1 MLSNTQT
8 KAATTAKRP
17 ISPSPDPLPS
27 NKKHA
32 ADPEL
37 TIEKELDQIL
47 DLFKQREK
55 KKEELFN
62 EWVKNGLNPP
72 PFICFTYHPDF
83 LVESADSFLPPVAD
97 PAEWWAF
104 CDSRHGLV
112 KTRQF
117 RDEWKAYQYRG
128 DKLAAFAFTRV
139 TNKYSLPVGWVTT
152 LGEIFTS
159 NQYWAKFERVFE
171 LNVYCDGVYNRTPNQ
186 SYLDGNVLE
195 VSILF
200 LL

>member
-1 MLSNTQT
+1 MLLIQSWPS
-8 KAATTAKRP
+8 KRNSIKFS
-17 ISPSPDPLPS
+17 ISSS
-27 NKKHA
+27 SGKRRRKNCS
-32 ADPEL
+32 
-37 TIEKELDQIL
+37 T
-47 DLFKQREK
+47 
-55 KKEELFN
+55 
-62 EWVKNGLNPP
+62 NGLKMVWILP